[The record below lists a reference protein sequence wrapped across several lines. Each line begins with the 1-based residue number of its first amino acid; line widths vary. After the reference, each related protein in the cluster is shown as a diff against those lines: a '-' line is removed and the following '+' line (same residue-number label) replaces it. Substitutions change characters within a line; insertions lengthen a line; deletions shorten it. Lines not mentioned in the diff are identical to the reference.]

1 MVTPNY
7 VPMPP
12 KPGKTII
19 KIVRVAETENHIC
32 LDYDIGIGPAVGY
45 AHYIY
50 QITGTWPLRWTIT
63 TKQAGAIVLQ
73 HLLNAIQSTA
83 PHANQICDAV
93 GVSLVVHLDYT
104 DDSHAAVRVCR
115 SYPLGHYKVA
125 PDDIRLDKNASWA
138 IGSAE
143 YIRAHLMAANSGLPV
158 ILVDHHCEKQSP
170 MVDWCADN
178 GIVLLP
184 SLLPAGDYQLPNGK
198 TLVDRKANLLELYND
213 FAMPDNRLRYE
224 NAAMIASAHNM
235 RLVYVIAVGPQDH
248 VTDLVSL
255 AAWSAHIPGQGKVA
269 NGANL
274 SVQLQR
280 YQETFPN
287 TSFIFRDKMQLCE
300 MIYKAVNT

>member
-19 KIVRVAETENHIC
+19 KIVRVAESENHIC

-50 QITGTWPLRWTIT
+50 QITGTWPLRWIIT

-73 HLLNAIQSTA
+73 HLLSAIQSTA
-83 PHANQICDAV
+83 PHANQICDVV

-235 RLVYVIAVGPQDH
+235 QLVYVVATDPQDAIA
-248 VTDLVSL
+248 DLESL
-255 AAWSAHIPGQGKVA
+255 KVWSAPVPGTNIVA
-269 NGANL
+269 SGDKLYAHL
-274 SVQLQR
+274 VR
-280 YQETFPN
+280 YQWAYPN
-287 TSFIFRDKMQLCE
+287 IAFVFCDQRQVCST
-300 MIYKAVNT
+300 IYHQI